1 MQAGTRVLGIF
12 STGAAF
18 GIQTIAQRLKSA
30 SHAAVIVSAE
40 SVFGAVGT
48 AIFLGERLS
57 PTGAV
62 GAAVVFGSIT
72 KKIASGESGDPLRS
86 AEEQAGTRRAP
97 NPARSCANL
106 RPWLASAC
114 RRRAEENV
122 AVDRLERRCV
132 PLGAQ
137 RTLHF

>member
-1 MQAGTRVLGIF
+1 M
-12 STGAAF
+12 
-18 GIQTIAQRLKSA
+18 
-30 SHAAVIVSAE
+30 
-40 SVFGAVGT
+40 FGAVGA

-62 GAAVVFGSIT
+62 GAAVIFGSIT
-72 KKIASGESGDPLRS
+72 LLSLTTDKSEISKPANLCEAPKDKP
-86 AEEQAGTRRAP
+86 GTRPAP

-106 RPWLASAC
+106 RPWLASAR

-132 PLGAQ
+132 PMGAQ